1 METTGEVDQLG
12 GSCLMLRRAAL
23 AQIGVMDERF
33 FMYFEEVDLCLRLRN
48 AGWRVLYIYDVT
60 IIHAGGQSSKTDRG
74 NSMRHRYH
82 SLFSFYRKYHPA
94 WQLAVLKLVVQ
105 VGATLRTIVGQKD
118 YWPIAKEVWRL

>member
-1 METTGEVDQLG
+1 
-12 GSCLMLRRAAL
+12 
-23 AQIGVMDERF
+23 
-33 FMYFEEVDLCLRLRN
+33 
-48 AGWRVLYIYDVT
+48 
-60 IIHAGGQSSKTDRG
+60 
-74 NSMRHRYH
+74 MRHRYH